1 MRVVKRVLPI
11 LLLAVV
17 LLAGCTQP
25 EQPETPP
32 ESKVRE
38 SGDVYSVYSG
48 EITTINYLVTS
59 TTAEFSVAANTVDC
73 LVEYDNLGIVRP
85 ALAESWKVSE
95 DGLTWTFN
103 IRKGV
108 KWYTYQGEEYA
119 DVTAHDWVAAAKY
132 ILNPDNASATAN
144 IFYSVVK
151 NAEEYYK
158 GEIDDFEQVGVKALD
173 DYTLQYTLKQPV
185 PYFLSML
192 TYCPFMPANGQ
203 FLEEVGDQFGTDHTK
218 ILYCGAYILTEWRH
232 QDERI
237 YEKNENYWDADNVH
251 IKKIVSR
258 YNKEAATLA
267 PEMFLRGEITGASI
281 PTASLDEWM
290 NDPEKSK
297 MVRPAETSFYSY
309 FYAFNFDPHFPDEYE
324 PENWKI
330 AVNNKNFRKAIFHGL
345 DRISALL
352 TLDPYEPERMLN
364 NTITPKNFVAAG
376 GKDYTM
382 IGDLAK
388 WTTGDSFDPELALE
402 YRDKAKAELEGKC
415 KFPVKIMMPY
425 NTSGTQWANEAQVVE
440 QQLEGLLGEDF
451 IDIIPVGF
459 PPTGF
464 LNATRRAGNYALQNC
479 NWGPDYAD
487 PETYTEPFYPGGT
500 YNWPEKATDPAY
512 LLDDGRTVY
521 QKMVDDAKAE
531 VIDIERRYELFAAAE
546 AYLIEEAWVIPF
558 RVGGGGY
565 VATKLEPF
573 ASPYAPFG
581 VSSLQYKG
589 QIVMEEPMGMEE
601 YKAAR
606 EKWERDRAAAL
617 EAEAAKGR

>member
-1 MRVVKRVLPI
+1 M
-11 LLLAVV
+11 A
-17 LLAGCTQP
+17 
-25 EQPETPP
+25 
-32 ESKVRE
+32 
-38 SGDVYSVYSG
+38 
-48 EITTINYLVTS
+48 
-59 TTAEFSVAANTVDC
+59 
-73 LVEYDNLGIVRP
+73 
-85 ALAESWKVSE
+85 VSE

-192 TYCPFMPANGQ
+192 TYCPFMPANRQ

-251 IKKIVSR
+251 IKKIVAR

-415 KFPVKIMMPY
+415 KFPIKIMMPY

-464 LNATRRAGNYALQNC
+464 
-479 NWGPDYAD
+479 
-487 PETYTEPFYPGGT
+487 
-500 YNWPEKATDPAY
+500 
-512 LLDDGRTVY
+512 
-521 QKMVDDAKAE
+521 
-531 VIDIERRYELFAAAE
+531 
-546 AYLIEEAWVIPF
+546 
-558 RVGGGGY
+558 
-565 VATKLEPF
+565 
-573 ASPYAPFG
+573 
-581 VSSLQYKG
+581 
-589 QIVMEEPMGMEE
+589 
-601 YKAAR
+601 
-606 EKWERDRAAAL
+606 
-617 EAEAAKGR
+617 